1 MISQRSAR
9 SGFAAASTCRTN
21 VTMLIFPVPLRQR
34 AICHGVAH
42 FSSSSAARKPVS
54 PSDKSS
60 QVQPVSHSASSSTST
75 SVHPHLPSALNPP
88 QSTRPA
94 QLELPEKSANSSGM
108 FKYYISLGK
117 AYYAFYKTGLKNVY
131 HNYRAAA
138 PIRKRLGFSGY
149 LPTSLP
155 PRSLSGTAAFE
166 QLVRKEGVT
175 RAEFQLLRRS
185 AYDIRRMIPFVLILI
200 VCGEFTPL
208 IVLALGSR
216 VTPLTCR
223 IPKQLE
229 KERRLKLDR
238 KSAALRAAVTSF
250 EKEWLNATTLPK
262 SIPSA
267 VRHASANDILSS
279 CAVLGLSKSHRL
291 PAYIP
296 GFMQATFVNLVYRPK
311 LRRWLEYLSVDDSL
325 MREAGGAAGLTAD
338 EVRIAVEERGGV
350 DVGAD
355 RIRDEEKVKI
365 MRRWLGRWIED
376 GGKA

>member
-21 VTMLIFPVPLRQR
+21 VTMLIFPIPLRQR

-42 FSSSSAARKPVS
+42 FSSSSAARKPAS

-75 SVHPHLPSALNPP
+75 SVHPHLSSALNPP

-166 QLVRKEGVT
+166 QLVRKEG
-175 RAEFQLLRRS
+175 
-185 AYDIRRMIPFVLILI
+185 
-200 VCGEFTPL
+200 
-208 IVLALGSR
+208 
-216 VTPLTCR
+216 
-223 IPKQLE
+223 LE

-238 KSAALRAAVTSF
+238 KSAALHAAVTSF

-262 SIPSA
+262 SIASA

-365 MRRWLGRWIED
+365 MRRWLERWIEE

>member
-21 VTMLIFPVPLRQR
+21 VTMLIFPIPLRQR

-42 FSSSSAARKPVS
+42 FSSSSAARKPAS

-75 SVHPHLPSALNPP
+75 SVHPHLSSALNPP

-166 QLVRKEGVT
+166 QLVRKEG
-175 RAEFQLLRRS
+175 
-185 AYDIRRMIPFVLILI
+185 
-200 VCGEFTPL
+200 
-208 IVLALGSR
+208 
-216 VTPLTCR
+216 
-223 IPKQLE
+223 
-229 KERRLKLDR
+229 
-238 KSAALRAAVTSF
+238 
-250 EKEWLNATTLPK
+250 EWLNATTLPK
-262 SIPSA
+262 SIASA

-365 MRRWLGRWIED
+365 MRRWLERWIEE